1 MYNSVISHLA
11 GNPEFREKGTSDRL
25 KFLFKSS
32 YLKLFCYFKSVKLVL
47 ALYLQGKYLF
57 FMLQRYYRLSQYLF
71 RTILWYI
78 MLDIA
83 PSLIPSS

>member
-32 YLKLFCYFKSVKLVL
+32 YLKLFRYLKVLNLYWPFIYKGNICILCYNDIIV
-47 ALYLQGKYLF
+47 
-57 FMLQRYYRLSQYLF
+57 YRNICSGQSC
-71 RTILWYI
+71 
-78 MLDIA
+78 DI
-83 PSLIPSS
+83 

>member
-32 YLKLFCYFKSVKLVL
+32 YLKLFCYLKVL
-47 ALYLQGKYLF
+47 N
-57 FMLQRYYRLSQYLF
+57 
-71 RTILWYI
+71 
-78 MLDIA
+78 
-83 PSLIPSS
+83 